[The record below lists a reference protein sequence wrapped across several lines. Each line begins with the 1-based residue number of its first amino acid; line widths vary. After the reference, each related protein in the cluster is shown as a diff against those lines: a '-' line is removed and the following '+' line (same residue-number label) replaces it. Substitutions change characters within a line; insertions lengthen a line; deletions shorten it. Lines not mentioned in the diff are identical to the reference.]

1 MIPTELLRRIRRI
14 EITTSRVVDEL
25 LAGQYHSAFK
35 GMGMEFEEV
44 REYQIGDD
52 VRRIDWN
59 VSARAGKPHVK
70 TFREERELTV
80 MLLVDMSASQ
90 SFGTGEQ
97 MKRDLVAEVCAT
109 LAFSA
114 IKNNDN
120 VGLICFTDRVE
131 KFVPPRKGP
140 RHVLRV
146 IRELLAFEPEG
157 TGTDLDAALE
167 YLTRIQKRKCVA
179 FLVSDFEDDGW
190 ERAAQVAS
198 RRHDL
203 IAVDIHDPRESEL
216 PNVGLVELEDNE
228 TGELVLVDTSSQKV
242 RDAIRESSTHRR
254 ETRRQWML
262 SNRIDQLPLDTDQP
276 FVETLSQFFRTREAR
291 RER

>member
-1 MIPTELLRRIRRI
+1 
-14 EITTSRVVDEL
+14 
-25 LAGQYHSAFK
+25 
-35 GMGMEFEEV
+35 MEFEEA

-59 VSARAGKPHVK
+59 VSARAGRPHVK

-90 SFGTGEQ
+90 SFGSGEQ
-97 MKRDLVAEVCAT
+97 MKRELVAEVCAT

-120 VGLICFTDRVE
+120 VGLICFTDRIE

-146 IRELLAFEPEG
+146 IREILAFEPKG
-157 TGTDLDAALE
+157 QGTDIDTAIE

-190 ERAAQVAS
+190 QKAAQVAS

-203 IAVDIHDPRESEL
+203 IAIDVHDPRERQL
-216 PNVGLVELEDNE
+216 PNVGLVELQDNE
-228 TGELVLVDTSSQKV
+228 TGDIVVVDTSSSRV
-242 RDAIRESSTHRR
+242 RKALEENHRIRTEERK
-254 ETRRQWML
+254 QWML
-262 SNRIDQLPLDTDQP
+262 SNRIDLLPLDTDQP
-276 FVETLSQFFRTREAR
+276 FIETLSQFFRNREAR

>member
-14 EITTSRVVDEL
+14 EITTSRVVDEF

-35 GMGMEFEEV
+35 GLGMEFEEV

-59 VSARAGKPHVK
+59 VSARAGRPHVK

-90 SFGTGEQ
+90 QFGSGEQ
-97 MKRDLVAEVCAT
+97 MKRDLIAEVCAT

-157 TGTDLDAALE
+157 TGTDIETALE

-179 FLVSDFEDDGW
+179 FLVSDFECEGW
-190 ERAAQVAS
+190 QRAAQVAR

-203 IAVDIHDPRESEL
+203 IAVDVHDPRERDL
-216 PNVGLVELEDNE
+216 PNVGLVDLRDNE
-228 TGELVLVDTSSQKV
+228 TGELVLVDTSSRRV
-242 RDAIRESSTHRR
+242 REAISREARQR
-254 ETRRQWML
+254 AQDRKQWML
-262 SNRIDQLPLDTDQP
+262 SNRIDQLSLDTDRP
-276 FVETLSQFFRTREAR
+276 FVETLSQFFQTREAR

>member
-35 GMGMEFEEV
+35 GLGMEFEEV

-59 VSARAGKPHVK
+59 VSARAGRPHVK

-90 SFGTGEQ
+90 SFGSGEQ

-114 IKNNDN
+114 IKNHDN

-157 TGTDLDAALE
+157 TGTNLDAALE

-190 ERAAQVAS
+190 QRAAQVAR

-203 IAVDIHDPRESEL
+203 IAVDIHDPREREL
-216 PNVGLVELEDNE
+216 PDVGLLELEDNE
-228 TGELVLVDTSSQKV
+228 TGELVLVDTSSAKV
-242 RDAIRESSTHRR
+242 RRAVSERSQQQTEERH
-254 ETRRQWML
+254 QWML
-262 SNRIDQLPLDTDQP
+262 SNRIDRLPLDTDQP
-276 FVETLSQFFRTREAR
+276 FVETLSQFFRSREAR
-291 RER
+291 RDR

>member
-1 MIPTELLRRIRRI
+1 MIPKELLRRIRRI

-35 GMGMEFEEV
+35 GLGMEFEEV
-44 REYQIGDD
+44 REYQMGDD

-59 VSARAGKPHVK
+59 VSARAGRPHVK

-90 SFGTGEQ
+90 SFGSGEQ

-157 TGTDLDAALE
+157 SGTDIDAALE

-179 FLVSDFEDDGW
+179 FLVSDFEDEGW
-190 ERAAQVAS
+190 ERAAQVAR

-203 IAVDIHDPRESEL
+203 IAVDIHDPRERDL
-216 PNVGLVELEDNE
+216 PDVGLIELEDNE
-228 TGELVLVDTSSQKV
+228 TGELVLVDTGSARV
-242 RDAIRESSTHRR
+242 RHSIAEHTRQQAED
-254 ETRRQWML
+254 RRQWML
-262 SNRIDQLPLDTDQP
+262 SNKIDQLPLDTDQP
-276 FVETLSQFFRTREAR
+276 FVETLSQFFRQREAR
-291 RER
+291 RDR

>member
-1 MIPTELLRRIRRI
+1 MIPKELLRRIRRI

-35 GMGMEFEEV
+35 GLGMEFEEV
-44 REYQIGDD
+44 REYQFGDD

-59 VSARAGKPHVK
+59 VSARAGRPHVK

-90 SFGTGEQ
+90 AFGSGEQ
-97 MKRDLVAEVCAT
+97 MKRDLIAEVCAT

-157 TGTDLDAALE
+157 RGTDIDAALE

-190 ERAAQVAS
+190 ERAAQVAC

-203 IAVDIHDPRESEL
+203 IAVDVHDPREREL
-216 PNVGLVELEDNE
+216 PDVGLIELEDNE
-228 TGELVLVDTSSQKV
+228 TGDVVLVDTSSARV
-242 RDAIRESSTHRR
+242 RRAVSEASRERADD
-254 ETRRQWML
+254 RRQWML
-262 SNRIDQLPLDTDQP
+262 SNKIDQLPLDTDQP
-276 FVETLSQFFRTREAR
+276 FVETLSQFFRAREAR
-291 RER
+291 RDR

>member
-1 MIPTELLRRIRRI
+1 MH
-14 EITTSRVVDEL
+14 
-25 LAGQYHSAFK
+25 Y
-35 GMGMEFEEV
+35 
-44 REYQIGDD
+44 
-52 VRRIDWN
+52 
-59 VSARAGKPHVK
+59 
-70 TFREERELTV
+70 
-80 MLLVDMSASQ
+80 
-90 SFGTGEQ
+90 
-97 MKRDLVAEVCAT
+97 
-109 LAFSA
+109 
-114 IKNNDN
+114 
-120 VGLICFTDRVE
+120 
-131 KFVPPRKGP
+131 
-140 RHVLRV
+140 
-146 IRELLAFEPEG
+146 EPEG

-242 RDAIRESSTHRR
+242 RDAIRESATHRR

>member
-1 MIPTELLRRIRRI
+1 MIPSELLRRIRRI
-14 EITTSRVVDEL
+14 EITTSRVVDEI

-35 GMGMEFEEV
+35 GLGMEFEEV
-44 REYQIGDD
+44 REYQVGDD

-59 VSARAGKPHVK
+59 VSARAGRPHVK

-80 MLLVDMSASQ
+80 MLVVDMSASQ

-120 VGLICFTDRVE
+120 VGLICFTDRIE

-157 TGTDLDAALE
+157 RGTDIDAAIE

-179 FLVSDFEDDGW
+179 FLVSDFEDEGW

-203 IAVDIHDPRESEL
+203 IAVDIHDPREKSL
-216 PNVGLVELEDNE
+216 PDVGLLELQDNE
-228 TGELVLVDTSSQKV
+228 TGELVLVDTSSRRV
-242 RDAIRESSTHRR
+242 RKAIEDANQTKLE
-254 ETRRQWML
+254 ERRQWML
-262 SNRIDQLPLDTDQP
+262 SNRIDLLPLDTDQP
-276 FVETLSQFFRTREAR
+276 FIETLSQFFRTREAR

>member
-35 GMGMEFEEV
+35 GLGMEFEEV
-44 REYQIGDD
+44 REYQVGDD

-59 VSARAGKPHVK
+59 VSARAGRPHVK

-90 SFGTGEQ
+90 SFGSGEQ

-114 IKNNDN
+114 IKNHDN

-157 TGTDLDAALE
+157 TGTNLDAALE

-190 ERAAQVAS
+190 QRAAQVAR

-203 IAVDIHDPRESEL
+203 IAVDIHDPREREL
-216 PNVGLVELEDNE
+216 PDVGLLELEDNE
-228 TGELVLVDTSSQKV
+228 TGELVLVDTSSAKV
-242 RDAIRESSTHRR
+242 RRAVRDHSQQQAE
-254 ETRRQWML
+254 ERRQWML

-276 FVETLSQFFRTREAR
+276 FVETLSQFFRAREAR
-291 RER
+291 RDR

>member
-1 MIPTELLRRIRRI
+1 MIPSELLRRIRRI
-14 EITTSRVVDEL
+14 EITTSRVVDEI

-35 GMGMEFEEV
+35 GLGMEFEEV
-44 REYQIGDD
+44 REYQVGDD
-52 VRRIDWN
+52 VERIDWN
-59 VSARAGKPHVK
+59 VGARAGRPHVK

-120 VGLICFTDRVE
+120 VGLICFTDRIE

-157 TGTDLDAALE
+157 RGTDIDGAYRVPHPHTEKEMRRLPRIRFRGRWLGTGRPGG
-167 YLTRIQKRKCVA
+167 LSKTRP
-179 FLVSDFEDDGW
+179 
-190 ERAAQVAS
+190 
-198 RRHDL
+198 H
-203 IAVDIHDPRESEL
+203 
-216 PNVGLVELEDNE
+216 
-228 TGELVLVDTSSQKV
+228 
-242 RDAIRESSTHRR
+242 RD
-254 ETRRQWML
+254 
-262 SNRIDQLPLDTDQP
+262 
-276 FVETLSQFFRTREAR
+276 
-291 RER
+291 

>member
-1 MIPTELLRRIRRI
+1 MIPKELLRRIRRI

-59 VSARAGKPHVK
+59 VSARAGRPHVK
-70 TFREERELTV
+70 NFREERELTV
-80 MLLVDMSASQ
+80 MLVVDMSGSQ
-90 SFGTGEQ
+90 RFGSGDQ

-120 VGLICFTDRVE
+120 VGLICFTDHVE

-146 IRELLAFEPEG
+146 IRELLAFEPSG
-157 TGTDLDAALE
+157 TGTDIDAALE

-190 ERAAQVAS
+190 HRAAQVAR

-203 IAVDIHDPRESEL
+203 IAVDIHDPREREL
-216 PNVGLVELEDNE
+216 PDVGLVELEDNE
-228 TGELVLVDTSSQKV
+228 TGELVLVDTGSARV
-242 RDAIRESSTHRR
+242 RR
-254 ETRRQWML
+254 EVAAMTARKAEDRHQWMR
-262 SNRIDQLPLDTDQP
+262 SNRIDQLALDTDQP
-276 FVETLSQFFRTREAR
+276 FVETLSQFFKSREAR
-291 RER
+291 RDR

>member
-242 RDAIRESSTHRR
+242 RDAIRESATHRR